1 MHAERHSL
9 LAPGPL
15 ALIAL
20 VLAAALSRVLPHPP
34 NFTPVA
40 AMALFAGAYFARRG
54 WALLVPVLA
63 LLLSDLVLGMLHGGT
78 YLAYYTTAAY
88 LPSLL
93 ANYASMLLAGV
104 IGFGLRGRVTSARVL
119 AGATAASVAFFVISN
134 FAVWVMAQGAPYPG
148 PCKLG
153 LGPCYVAGIPFF
165 QWTLLGTV
173 TYAALMFGGFAWLRG
188 RVPALRAETA

>member
-1 MHAERHSL
+1 MHADRHSL

-15 ALIAL
+15 ALITL

-40 AMALFAGAYFARRG
+40 AMALFGGAYFANRG

-63 LLLSDLVLGMLHGGT
+63 LLASDLVLGALHGGT
-78 YLAYYTTAAY
+78 YLDYYTSTAY

-93 ANYASMLLAGV
+93 ANYASMLLTGV
-104 IGFGLRGRVTSARVL
+104 IGFGLRGRVGSARVL
-119 AGATAASVAFFVISN
+119 GSAVLASVLFFVISN
-134 FAVWVMAQGAPYPG
+134 FAVWVMAQGTPYPG

-153 LGPCYVAGIPFF
+153 LGPCYVAAIPFF

-188 RVPALRAETA
+188 RVPALRAHTA